1 MKGAALVTGG
11 GRRIGAVI
19 SRVLAEAGYG
29 VAIHANR
36 SVNEAEALAAALRA
50 EGHQAVALAADLVDR
65 DAVAGLL
72 PAAAAAL
79 GPITVL
85 VNNAASFRYDTAE
98 DFTGADLDFH
108 VRPNLEAPLML
119 AQAFAR
125 ALGDAPGAIVNMLD
139 HKVTA
144 LNPDFFSYSVAKVG
158 LAGATRMMAMAF
170 GGRVRVNGVAPGIT
184 LISGKQTQAGFERAW
199 TAPPLGRSSTPAEV
213 ADAVMF
219 CVANGS
225 LNGQVLVLDGGESL
239 FGRRRDVA
247 FE

>member
-1 MKGAALVTGG
+1 MTGAALVTGG

-19 SRVLAEAGYG
+19 SRVLAEAGYPVG
-29 VAIHANR
+29 IHANR
-36 SVNEAEALAAALRA
+36 SLEAAEALAASLRA
-50 EGHQAVALAADLVDR
+50 EGHIAVALGADLADR

-72 PAAAAAL
+72 PACEAAL
-79 GPITVL
+79 GRVTVL
-85 VNNAASFRYDTAE
+85 VNNAASFRYDTAD
-98 DFTGADLDFH
+98 DFTVADLDYH

-144 LNPDFFSYSVAKVG
+144 INPDFFSYTVAKLG
-158 LAGATRMMAMAF
+158 LAGATRMLAMALE
-170 GGRVRVNGVAPGIT
+170 GRVRVNGVAPGIT

-199 TAPPLGRSSTPAEV
+199 TAPPLGRSSTPEEV
-213 ADAVMF
+213 ADAVLF
-219 CVANGS
+219 CVTNAS

-239 FGRRRDVA
+239 IGRRRDIA